1 MNRTILLAGALLA
14 LAACGD
20 KHDAD
25 AAKADATRAD
35 APAPPAPRQK
45 TVFDDQLKAID
56 KAKGVEQQL
65 QQEKEKHDRDIEAQE
80 NGDG

>member
-14 LAACGD
+14 LAACGG
-20 KHDAD
+20 KPDAD
-25 AAKADATRAD
+25 AAKADA
-35 APAPPAPRQK
+35 PAPPAPKQK

-80 NGDG
+80 NGGG